1 MNIFTQI
8 MEAVKRLFSKEIK
21 DRIGTDIAVSQDM
34 TDAIKL
40 WSDCYKNQSPWIT
53 SEDYKGMHLPSAIAK
68 EMARLV
74 TLEFKSEL
82 TGGKR
87 AEYLSEAYR
96 KLVSDA
102 PVYTEYAC
110 AKGGIML
117 KPYISDGYVTHAYVQ
132 ADSFFP
138 TAFDSSG
145 NITGCIFVE
154 RKVIEKKFYTRL
166 ETHDYAKNLY
176 VVKNAAYL
184 SDNKDM
190 LGRQVPLTSVP
201 EWSEL
206 AEEAPLTNFNRP
218 LFCYFKM
225 PGANVIDSNSPLGI
239 SIFANALSA
248 IKEADEQYAR
258 VLWEFEGSELAVN
271 ADITALEARDGDFKV
286 PKNKKRLYRGFD
298 RENMFDV
305 FSPEIRDQS
314 LLNGLNYILRN
325 VEYLSCLAFGTLSKI
340 DDTEKTATEIKAS
353 KQRSY
358 CTVSAIQKA
367 LQKCLEEYLV
377 CLNDL
382 CDFYKLAPKDK
393 VEQSFDF
400 DDSLVTDSE
409 TEQKI
414 WLQEV
419 AAGLMPAVEY
429 RMKRYGETE
438 KQAQKMLAM
447 VDTFGDTETE

>member
-1 MNIFTQI
+1 MNIITQI
-8 MEAVKRLFSKEIK
+8 AEAVKKLFSKEIK
-21 DRIGTDIAVSQDM
+21 DKMSADIAVSQSM

-87 AEYLSEAYR
+87 AEYLSEAYQ

-102 PVYTEYAC
+102 SVYTEYAC

-117 KPYISDGYVTHAYVQ
+117 KPYLSNGYVTHAYVQ

-138 TAFDSSG
+138 TAFNSSG
-145 NITGCIFVE
+145 NITGCIFAE
-154 RKVIEKKFYTRL
+154 RKVIGKKFYTRL
-166 ETHDYAKNLY
+166 ETHDYTKNLY
-176 VVKNAAYL
+176 IVKNAAYL
-184 SDNKDM
+184 SDNNST
-190 LGRQVPLTSVP
+190 LGRQVPLSSVP

-206 AEEAPLTNFNRP
+206 AIEVALTNFNRP

-225 PGANVIDSNSPLGI
+225 PGANIIDDSSPLGV
-239 SIFANALSA
+239 SIFSNALDA
-248 IKEADEQYAR
+248 IKDADEQYAR
-258 VLWEFEGSELAVN
+258 ILWEFEGSELAVN
-271 ADITALEARDGDFKV
+271 ADVTALEARDGDFKV

-298 RENMFDV
+298 RSDMFET

-325 VEYLSCLAFGTLSKI
+325 VEYLSCLAYGTLSKI

-358 CTVSAIQKA
+358 CTVSAIQKS

-400 DDSLVTDSE
+400 DDSLVVDSE
-409 TEQKI
+409 EQRKI
-414 WLQEV
+414 LLQEV
-419 AAGLMPAVEY
+419 AVGAASLVEY
-429 RMKRYGETE
+429 RMEIKGETE
-438 KQAQKMLAM
+438 DQAREWLAK
-447 VDTFGDTETE
+447 VDAFASEE

>member
-1 MNIFTQI
+1 MNIITQI
-8 MEAVKRLFSKEIK
+8 VEAVKKLFSKEIK
-21 DRIGTDIAVSQDM
+21 DKVSADIAVSQSM

-40 WSDCYKNQSPWIT
+40 WTDCYKNQSPWFT
-53 SEDYKGMHLPSAIAK
+53 DDYKGMHLPSAIAK

-87 AEYLSEAYR
+87 AEYLSEAYQ

-102 PVYTEYAC
+102 AVYTEYAC
-110 AKGGIML
+110 AKGGVML
-117 KPYISDGYVTHAYVQ
+117 KPYISNNYVTYAYVQ

-145 NITGCIFVE
+145 NITGCIFTE
-154 RKVIEKKFYTRL
+154 RKVIGKKFYTRL
-166 ETHDYAKNLY
+166 ETHDYTKNLY
-176 VVKNAAYL
+176 IVKNAAYL

-190 LGRQVPLTSVP
+190 LGRQVSLSSVP

-206 AEEAPLTNFNRP
+206 AIEVALTNFNRP

-225 PGANVIDSNSPLGI
+225 PGANIIDDSSPLGV
-239 SIFANALSA
+239 SIFSNALDA
-248 IKEADEQYAR
+248 IKDADDQYAR
-258 VLWEFEGSELAVN
+258 ILWEFEGSELAVN
-271 ADITALEARDGDFKV
+271 ADYTALENRDGDFKV
-286 PKNKKRLYRGFD
+286 PKHKKRLYRGFD
-298 RENMFDV
+298 RSDMFET

-325 VEYLSCLAFGTLSKI
+325 VEYLSCLAFGTFSKI

-358 CTVSAIQKA
+358 CTVSAIQKS
-367 LQKCLEEYLV
+367 LQKCLEEYLI

-382 CDFYKLAPKDK
+382 CDFYGLAPKDK
-393 VEQSFDF
+393 VEQSFEF

-414 WLQEV
+414 WLQET

-438 KQAQKMLAM
+438 DQAREWLAKI
-447 VDTFGDTETE
+447 DLFAGAETE